1 MYSSRSEVHI
11 DDEEKL
17 IEAVKNPIN
26 LDMPIQMTKNMSG
39 EAKITLVA
47 TLVTDTSK
55 NIIVSVKIGDSLTKL
70 QVIIGENMKTHYPD
84 VFESLD
90 GVRAYNIVM
99 KKDKFRILNE
109 WDIIDEGFQDG
120 DHIFFEIES
129 INFWL
134 RVKFLLYHRNSLLPP
149 IYNEKDD
156 ENKLYIEGFTR
167 IRVNKN
173 ETVKFLRKQLQ
184 LLIIQVWSLLLSDEN
199 KYYLLDEFSVVSLFP
214 PAQKTAP
221 ENVYARNSG
230 VNDGNSS
237 VNATYSQY

>member
-1 MYSSRSEVHI
+1 
-11 DDEEKL
+11 
-17 IEAVKNPIN
+17 
-26 LDMPIQMTKNMSG
+26 MTKNMSG

-90 GVRAYNIVM
+90 GVRAYNITM
-99 KKDKFRILNE
+99 KKDKCRILNE

-120 DHIFFEIES
+120 DHIFFDIES

-134 RVKFLLYHRNSLLPP
+134 RVKFSLYHRNSLLPP
-149 IYNEKDD
+149 VDNEKDD

-184 LLIIQVWSLLLSDEN
+184 LLII
-199 KYYLLDEFSVVSLFP
+199 
-214 PAQKTAP
+214 
-221 ENVYARNSG
+221 
-230 VNDGNSS
+230 
-237 VNATYSQY
+237 